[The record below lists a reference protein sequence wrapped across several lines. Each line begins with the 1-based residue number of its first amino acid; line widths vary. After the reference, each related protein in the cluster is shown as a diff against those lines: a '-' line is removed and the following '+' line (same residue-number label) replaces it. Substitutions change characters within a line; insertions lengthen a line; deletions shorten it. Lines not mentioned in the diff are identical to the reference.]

1 MTKEEVAKFAY
12 KVAAHNERTVITL
25 KNSTVYTGHFYNNTR
40 FVDKVDN
47 NWNFVIPASAE
58 SKPQTFVLNGE
69 DIESIKKI
77 QLF

>member
-1 MTKEEVAKFAY
+1 MTKDEIAKFAY
-12 KVAAHNERTVITL
+12 RIAAHNERIVVTL
-25 KNSTVYTGHFYNNTR
+25 KNNTTYTGHFYNNIKLI
-40 FVDKVDN
+40 DKVDN

-58 SKPQTFVLNGE
+58 SKPQAFVLNGE